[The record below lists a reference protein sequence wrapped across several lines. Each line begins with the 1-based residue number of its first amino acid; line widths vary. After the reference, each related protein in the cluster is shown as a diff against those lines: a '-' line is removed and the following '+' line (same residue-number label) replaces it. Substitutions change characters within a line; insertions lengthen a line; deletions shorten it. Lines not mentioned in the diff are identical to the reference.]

1 MNKSEQNRTE
11 HEQNKSLDTII
22 VQSHSNYT
30 DMHMGVIKF
39 LKNATNKLE
48 INKVPEII
56 TENKI
61 IEVE

>member
-22 VQSHSNYT
+22 VQSYSNYT

-39 LKNATNKLE
+39 LKNATNMLE
-48 INKVPEII
+48 VNKVPEII
-56 TENKI
+56 T
-61 IEVE
+61 